1 MFVYRVLIAIILS
14 LGRGFKVKKRT
25 FALALSMI
33 LATGVV
39 LSACGSSDDSKKSG
53 GGSDKFTVAMV
64 TDTGGVD
71 DRSFN
76 QSAWEGLQKFGKA
89 NDLEKGTD
97 GYNYLQSASE
107 ADFKTN
113 LNTAVR
119 SGYDLI
125 YGIGYKLKD
134 AIEDVSKQKPKNH
147 FALVD
152 DTITDRD
159 NVVSIGFKDN
169 DGSFLVGVVAGL
181 TTKTNKVG
189 FVGGVKGAVID
200 RFEAGFTEGV
210 KAVNP
215 KAEVKVQ
222 YANDFAKADKGQQI
236 AAGMYN
242 GGVDIIFH
250 AAGATGNG
258 VFAEAKNLKKKDP
271 SRAVWVIGV
280 DRDQWDEGAVTANDG
295 KEYNVT
301 LTSEIKR
308 VDIAVDDLATR
319 AKAGDFPG
327 GEKIEYGLDKDAV
340 GLSPSQDNLTQEVL
354 KKVDEYK
361 QKIINGDIKVP
372 EKP

>member
-1 MFVYRVLIAIILS
+1 M
-14 LGRGFKVKKRT
+14 KKRT
-25 FALALSMI
+25 FALALTTV
-33 LATGVV
+33 LASALV
-39 LSACGSSDDSKKSG
+39 LGACGSNDSDSKSG
-53 GGSDKFTVAMV
+53 GSKDSDKNFTVAMV

-76 QSAWEGLQKFGKA
+76 QSAWEGLQAFGKD
-89 NDLEKGTD
+89 NDMKKGTD

-107 ADFKTN
+107 ADYKTN

-119 SGYDLI
+119 SDYDLI
-125 YGIGYKLKD
+125 FGIGYKLKE
-134 AIEDVSKQKPKNH
+134 AIETVSKQNPDNH
-147 FALVD
+147 FAIVD
-152 DTITDRD
+152 DNIDDRD

-181 TTKTNKVG
+181 TTKTDKVG
-189 FVGGVKGAVID
+189 FVGGVKGEVID

-215 KAEVKVQ
+215 DAKIDVQ

-236 AAGMYN
+236 ASTMYSS
-242 GGVDIIFH
+242 GVDVIFH
-250 AAGATGNG
+250 AAGGTGNG

-280 DRDQWDEGAVTANDG
+280 DRDQWDEGKVKANDG

-308 VDIAVDDLATR
+308 VDIAVKDLSTR

-340 GLSPSQDNLTQEVL
+340 GLSPHQENISADIL

-361 QKIINGDIKVP
+361 QKIVDGEIKVP

>member
-1 MFVYRVLIAIILS
+1 M
-14 LGRGFKVKKRT
+14 KKRT
-25 FALALSMI
+25 FALALSLV
-33 LATGVV
+33 LATGVI
-39 LSACGSSDDSKKSG
+39 LGACGANSKSG
-53 GGSDKFTVAMV
+53 SGKKGNFTLAMV

-76 QSAWEGLQKFGKA
+76 QSAWEGITKFGKD
-89 NDLEKGTD
+89 NDLKKGKD

-119 SGYDLI
+119 SNYNLI

-134 AIEDVSKQKPKNH
+134 AITTVAKQNPKKH
-147 FALVD
+147 FAIVD
-152 DTITDRD
+152 DQIDGLK
-159 NVVSIGFKDN
+159 NVASIGFKDN

-189 FVGGVKGAVID
+189 FIGGVKGEVID
-200 RFEAGFTEGV
+200 RFEAGFTKGV
-210 KAVNP
+210 KAANP
-215 KAEVKVQ
+215 KAKVEVQ

-236 AAGMYN
+236 AATMYS
-242 GGVDIIFH
+242 GGADIIFH

-271 SRAVWVIGV
+271 KRKVWVIGV
-280 DRDQWDEGAVTANDG
+280 DRDQWDEGKVKASDG
-295 KEYNVT
+295 KSYNVT

-308 VDIAVDDLATR
+308 VDVAVQDLAKR
-319 AKAGDFPG
+319 AKAGKFPG
-327 GEKIEYGLDKDAV
+327 GKKIEYGLDKNAV
-340 GLSPSQDNLTQEVL
+340 GLSDHKSNISKDVL

-361 QKIINGDIKVP
+361 EKIVKGDITVP

>member
-1 MFVYRVLIAIILS
+1 M
-14 LGRGFKVKKRT
+14 KKRT
-25 FALALSMI
+25 FALALSLV
-33 LATGVV
+33 LATGVI
-39 LSACGSSDDSKKSG
+39 LGACGANSKSG
-53 GGSDKFTVAMV
+53 SGKKGDNFTLAMV

-76 QSAWEGLQKFGKA
+76 QSAWEGITKFGKD
-89 NDLEKGTD
+89 NNLTKGKD

-119 SGYDLI
+119 SNYDLI

-134 AIEDVSKQKPKNH
+134 AITEIAKQNPKKH
-147 FALVD
+147 FAIVD
-152 DTITDRD
+152 DQIDGLK
-159 NVVSIGFKDN
+159 NVASIGFKDN

-189 FVGGVKGAVID
+189 FVGGVKGPVID
-200 RFEAGFTEGV
+200 RFEAGFTKGV

-215 KAEVKVQ
+215 KAKVEVQ

-236 AAGMYN
+236 AATMYS
-242 GGVDIIFH
+242 GGADIIFH

-271 SRAVWVIGV
+271 KRGVWVIGV
-280 DRDQWDEGAVTANDG
+280 DRDQWDEGKVTANDG
-295 KEYNVT
+295 KSYNVT

-308 VDIAVDDLATR
+308 VDVAVEDLAKR
-319 AKAGDFPG
+319 AKDGKFPG
-327 GEKIEYGLDKDAV
+327 GEKIQYGLDKDAV
-340 GLSPSQDNLTQEVL
+340 GLSDHQENISKDVL

-361 QKIINGDIKVP
+361 EKIVKGDITVP

>member
-1 MFVYRVLIAIILS
+1 M
-14 LGRGFKVKKRT
+14 KKRT
-25 FALALSMI
+25 FALALTLI
-33 LATGVV
+33 LASALV
-39 LSACGSSDDSKKSG
+39 LGACGSKGSGSK
-53 GGSDKFTVAMV
+53 GSDKDFTVAMV

-76 QSAWEGLQKFGKA
+76 QSAWEGLKEFGKA
-89 NDLEKGTD
+89 NDMKKGQD

-107 ADFKTN
+107 ADYKTN

-119 SGYDLI
+119 SNYDLI
-125 YGIGYKLKD
+125 FGIGYKLKE
-134 AIEDVSKQKPKNH
+134 ALETVSKQNPDNH
-147 FALVD
+147 FAIVD
-152 DTITDRD
+152 DVIDDRK
-159 NVVSIGFKDN
+159 NVASIGFKDN

-200 RFEAGFTEGV
+200 RFEAGFVEGV

-215 KAEVKVQ
+215 DAKIDVQ

-236 AAGMYN
+236 ASTMYSS
-242 GGVDIIFH
+242 GVDVIFH
-250 AAGATGNG
+250 AAGGTGNG

-280 DRDQWDEGAVTANDG
+280 DRDQWDEGKVTANDG
-295 KEYNVT
+295 KDYNVT

-308 VDIAVDDLATR
+308 VDIAVNDLSKR
-319 AKAGDFPG
+319 AKKGDFPG

-340 GLSPSQDNLTQEVL
+340 GLSSHQDNISKDVL

-361 QKIINGDIKVP
+361 QKIVDGDIKVQ

>member
-1 MFVYRVLIAIILS
+1 M
-14 LGRGFKVKKRT
+14 KKRT
-25 FALALSMI
+25 FALALTMI
-33 LATGVV
+33 LASAVFLG
-39 LSACGSSDDSKKSG
+39 ACGGSDSSDKSSGKKDD
-53 GGSDKFTVAMV
+53 DKFTVAMV

-76 QSAWEGLQKFGKA
+76 QSAWEGLQKFGEE
-89 NDLEKGTD
+89 NDMKKGQD
-97 GYNYLQSASE
+97 GYNYLQSSSE
-107 ADFKTN
+107 ADYKTN

-125 YGIGYKLKD
+125 FGIGYKLKD
-134 AIEDVSKQKPKNH
+134 AIEDVSKQNPDSQ

-159 NVVSIGFKDN
+159 NVASIGFKDN
-169 DGSFLVGVVAGL
+169 DGSYLVGVVAGL
-181 TTKTNKVG
+181 TTKSNKVG
-189 FVGGVKGAVID
+189 FVGGVKGEVID
-200 RFEAGFTEGV
+200 RFEAGFTAGV

-215 KAEVKVQ
+215 DAEIDVQ

-236 AAGMYN
+236 ASTMYSN
-242 GGVDIIFH
+242 GVDVIFH
-250 AAGATGNG
+250 AAGGTGNG

-271 SRAVWVIGV
+271 SRDVWVIGV
-280 DRDQWDEGAVTANDG
+280 DRDQWDEGKVKANDG

-308 VDIAVDDLATR
+308 VDIAVEDLATR
-319 AKAGDFPG
+319 TKAGDFPG

-340 GLSPSQDNLTQEVL
+340 GLSEHQDNISKDVL
-354 KKVDEYK
+354 KTVDEYK
-361 QKIINGDIKVP
+361 QKIVDGEIKVP

>member
-1 MFVYRVLIAIILS
+1 MLIAIILS

-53 GGSDKFTVAMV
+53 GDSDKFTVAMV

>member
-1 MFVYRVLIAIILS
+1 M
-14 LGRGFKVKKRT
+14 KKRT
-25 FALALSMI
+25 FTLALSMI
-33 LATGVV
+33 IASGVI
-39 LSACGSSDDSKKSG
+39 LGACGSSSDDKKS
-53 GGSDKFTVAMV
+53 SDDKSSKDFTVAMV

-89 NDLEKGTD
+89 NDMEKGTD

-107 ADFKTN
+107 ADYKTN

-119 SGYDLI
+119 SDYDLI

-134 AIEDVSKQKPKNH
+134 AIEEVSKQKPKNQ
-147 FALVD
+147 FAIVD
-152 DTITDRD
+152 DTIDDRD

-169 DGSFLVGVVAGL
+169 DGSYLVGVVAGL

-189 FVGGVKGAVID
+189 FVGGVKGTVID
-200 RFEAGFTEGV
+200 RFEAGFTAGV

-215 KAEVKVQ
+215 NAQIDVQ

-236 AAGMYN
+236 ASSMYSS
-242 GGVDIIFH
+242 GVDVIFH
-250 AAGATGNG
+250 AAGGTGNG

-280 DRDQWDEGAVTANDG
+280 DRDQWDEGKVTANDG
-295 KEYNVT
+295 KDYNVT

-308 VDIAVDDLATR
+308 VDIAVEDLATR

-327 GEKIEYGLDKDAV
+327 GTKIEYGLDKDAV
-340 GLSPSQDNLTQEVL
+340 GLSEHQDNISKDVL
-354 KKVDEYK
+354 AKVEEYK
-361 QKIINGDIKVP
+361 QKIVDGDIKVP